1 MQNYLTSNLTNFL
14 TKFLLL
20 LSAFLS
26 LHSALALPLSSVL
39 ASKYH
44 AVAEVTDL
52 NSTTQTPIAFIDA
65 YDKQAP
71 QSKLQVSLLTLL
83 QQNDN
88 DNLVMTLFLATINE
102 LDTVIVQYDAQSLAR
117 QSYQV
122 QLTTHTTIQGK
133 QNTLY
138 TQKPCYQATSQY
150 QQKIS

>member
-1 MQNYLTSNLTNFL
+1 MQNYLTSFL

-26 LHSALALPLSSVL
+26 LHSVLALPLSLVL

-44 AVAEVTDL
+44 AVVEAPDL
-52 NSTTQTPIAFIDA
+52 TSITQKRIDFIDA
-65 YDKQAP
+65 SDKQTV

-83 QQNDN
+83 QQDDN
-88 DNLVMTLFLATINE
+88 SDNLVMTLFLATINE
-102 LDTVIVQYDAQSLAR
+102 LDTVIGQYDAQSLAR

-122 QLTTHTTIQGK
+122 QLTTHTTIQGR

-138 TQKPCYQATSQY
+138 TQKPCYQAKSQY
-150 QQKIS
+150 QKKLS